1 MVDTG
6 WALVRHT
13 DGARLLLGPVLGSGG
28 EGTVYAAQHL
38 DRAGPPM
45 AVKWYH
51 TQRSGSRRHHQLQ
64 RLVELGPPSDRF
76 LWPDSLVH
84 SPDEPTGLGYCMPIR
99 PEQFVRFDQVIA
111 RGESLPFAVLATI
124 GRNLADSFYALHAA
138 GLCYRDIKDANVFV
152 RAADGEVLVCDND
165 NVSIEDEPA
174 GVRGSLYY
182 MAPEVMLGSVPPSR
196 RSDQFSLAVLLFYLF
211 VHHHPLEGRRTL
223 GGVWDA
229 EAQLH
234 ALAREPLFVFDET
247 DRSNHPDPQ
256 LQPLPLVWW
265 PLLPGYVRALF
276 SRTFGPGLRDPWA
289 RTTETQWREAL
300 DDLRAS
306 VLSCRCGAHN
316 LRDPELAEQPCWH
329 CRACLPVGPTLVPAR
344 PRGRRPLQLE
354 VCATLTEAATSGAL
368 HTDHRQVVGV
378 VEAHPSDPAVRG
390 IRNVGSTTWVFR
402 AQDGSATSVGPG
414 QVLRVRPG
422 TVDFGAGHSAVIEV
436 PQVSQAPPA

>member
-1 MVDTG
+1 MVDSG

-13 DGARLLLGPVLGSGG
+13 DGARLLLGAVLGSGG

-38 DRAGPPM
+38 DRPGPPM

-51 TQRSGSRRHHQLQ
+51 TQHAGSRRHQQLQ

-84 SPDEPTGLGYCMPIR
+84 SPDEPTGLGYCMPLR

-111 RGESLPFAVLATI
+111 RADSLPFAVLATI
-124 GRNLADSFYALHAA
+124 GRNLADSFHALHAA

-152 RAADGEVLVCDND
+152 KADDGEVLVCDND

-182 MAPEVMLGSVPPSR
+182 MAPEVMLGAVPPSR
-196 RSDQFSLAVLLFYLF
+196 RSDQFSLAVLLFYLL
-211 VHHHPLEGRRTL
+211 VHHHPLEGARTL

-229 EAQLH
+229 QAQLH
-234 ALAREPLFVFDET
+234 ALAREPLFIFDPADT
-247 DRSNHPDPQ
+247 SNHPDPQ

-265 PLLPGYVRALF
+265 PLLPAYLQALF
-276 SRTFGPGLRDPWA
+276 TRTFGPGLRDPGA

-316 LRDPELAEQPCWH
+316 LCDPQSSQQGCWH
-329 CRACLPVGPTLVPAR
+329 CRSPLQPGPTLHPAR
-344 PRGRRPLQLE
+344 PRGRRPMQLD
-354 VCATLTEAATSGAL
+354 VGATLTQAVTSAAL
-368 HTDHRQVVGV
+368 HTDHRLVVGV
-378 VEAHPSDPAVRG
+378 VEAHPSDPTIRG
-390 IRNVGSTTWVFR
+390 IRHVGGPAWTFR
-402 AQDGSATSVGPG
+402 GQDGSATSVGAG

-422 TVDFGAGHSAVIEV
+422 TLDFGTGHSAVLDV
-436 PQVSQAPPA
+436 PAG